1 MKPLAQSDFVADR
14 GIAGR
19 VAARLVP
26 AVRATRGFF
35 ARRRK
40 LAMAI
45 ASILFVGGLAW
56 AVDSAGI
63 ALARIEGQWLVA
75 ALALGFVGVILN
87 GFELSRCAGAL
98 GKKVPAPEAINLSSV
113 GILSNLLPIP
123 ASALV
128 RGGAL
133 MATGATLAQSGRIL
147 LYVGLLR
154 VSVAGAITGLAL
166 ISGPFGWPVVA
177 GSCLASAILFALIG
191 LSLGVLIGSSKLA
204 YDTASPLLVG
214 ISSIPK
220 VAVVPILVLWFGAG
234 TVPAIL
240 TAMIICIFPIVVNV
254 STGIATVEPELE
266 DVMRSLKAKRWEML
280 WNVGLPRSMP
290 YFFASLKVA
299 ITLSFVGSV
308 IAETVAS
315 NKGVGNMMLI
325 ASSSFNVPLVFS
337 GLMILAIMGI
347 TLYAIFSAV
356 ERRMVGWALRKQ

>member
-1 MKPLAQSDFVADR
+1 MKPTLRKFAPVILIVGVFVFWEFFCLA
-14 GIAGR
+14 
-19 VAARLVP
+19 
-26 AVRATRGFF
+26 
-35 ARRRK
+35 
-40 LAMAI
+40 
-45 ASILFVGGLAW
+45 
-56 AVDSAGI
+56 AGI
-63 ALARIEGQWLVA
+63 SELV
-75 ALALGFVGVILN
+75 
-87 GFELSRCAGAL
+87 
-98 GKKVPAPEAINLSSV
+98 
-113 GILSNLLPIP
+113 LPRP
-123 ASALV
+123 
-128 RGGAL
+128 
-133 MATGATLAQSGRIL
+133 TRIL
-147 LYVGLLR
+147 AAFFEYAPAIWPHAWQTLYTTLVGF
-154 VSVAGAITGLAL
+154 T
-166 ISGPFGWPVVA
+166 FGVM
-177 GSCLASAILFALIG
+177 IG

-204 YDTASPLLVG
+204 YDTAYPLLVG

-325 ASSSFNVPLVFS
+325 ASSSFNVPLVFA

-347 TLYAIFSAV
+347 TLYAIFSVV
-356 ERRMVGWALRKQ
+356 ERRMVGWALRK

>member
-1 MKPLAQSDFVADR
+1 MKPTLRKFAPVILIVGVFV
-14 GIAGR
+14 
-19 VAARLVP
+19 
-26 AVRATRGFF
+26 FWE
-35 ARRRK
+35 
-40 LAMAI
+40 
-45 ASILFVGGLAW
+45 LFCLT
-56 AVDSAGI
+56 AGI
-63 ALARIEGQWLVA
+63 SELV
-75 ALALGFVGVILN
+75 
-87 GFELSRCAGAL
+87 
-98 GKKVPAPEAINLSSV
+98 
-113 GILSNLLPIP
+113 LPRP
-123 ASALV
+123 
-128 RGGAL
+128 
-133 MATGATLAQSGRIL
+133 TRIL
-147 LYVGLLR
+147 AAFFEYAPAIWPHAWQTLYTTLVGF
-154 VSVAGAITGLAL
+154 T
-166 ISGPFGWPVVA
+166 FGVM
-177 GSCLASAILFALIG
+177 IG

-204 YDTASPLLVG
+204 YDTAYPLLVG

-325 ASSSFNVPLVFS
+325 ASSSFNVPLVFA

-347 TLYAIFSAV
+347 TLYAIFSVV
-356 ERRMVGWALRKQ
+356 ERRMVGWALRK